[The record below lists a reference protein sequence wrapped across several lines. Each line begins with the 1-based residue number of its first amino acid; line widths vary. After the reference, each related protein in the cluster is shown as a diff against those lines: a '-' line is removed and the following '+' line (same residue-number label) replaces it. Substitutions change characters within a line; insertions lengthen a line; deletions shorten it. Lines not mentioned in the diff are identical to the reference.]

1 MEFDHSF
8 LLKMIPYNAVSSYKP
23 KEYYVCGEKYNE
35 YGGER

>member
-8 LLKMIPYNAVSSYKP
+8 LLKMIPYNAVSACKP
-23 KEYYVCGEKYNE
+23 KEYYVSGEKYNE